1 MNSEKQA
8 KVEPAQP
15 TAPANAEQSPEPV
28 EADRPQIVEAVG
40 KLALVMIGAVGLAQD
55 ALEHLVNRM
64 VERGEISQKE
74 ARRLINE
81 LQHKHPDL
89 TRHGVQRQIDTV
101 LDTANLP
108 SKTDI
113 QALHDQIAALS
124 AKVDLLSKDREETMK
139 PTSPKPS
146 NT

>member
-1 MNSEKQA
+1 
-8 KVEPAQP
+8 
-15 TAPANAEQSPEPV
+15 
-28 EADRPQIVEAVG
+28 
-40 KLALVMIGAVGLAQD
+40 LALAMIGAVGLAQD

-64 VERGEISQKE
+64 VERGEISHKE
-74 ARRLINE
+74 ARRLIDE

-89 TRHGVQRQIDTV
+89 TRHGMQRQIETV

-124 AKVDLLSKDREETMK
+124 AKVDQLSSDRDETK
-139 PTSPKPS
+139 KSTLPKPS
-146 NT
+146 SK

>member
-15 TAPANAEQSPEPV
+15 TAPANAEQAPEPV
-28 EADRPQIVEAVG
+28 EKDRPLIFEGVG
-40 KLALVMIGAVGLAQD
+40 KLVLAMVGAVGLAQD
-55 ALEHLVNRM
+55 ALERLVNRM

-74 ARRLINE
+74 ARRLIDE
-81 LQHKHPDL
+81 LQHRHPDL
-89 TRHGVQRQIDTV
+89 TKHGVQRQIDTV

-113 QALHDQIAALS
+113 QALHDQIDALS
-124 AKVDLLSKDREETMK
+124 AKVDLLNKDREETTK
-139 PTSPKPS
+139 PTRPK
-146 NT
+146 

>member
-1 MNSEKQA
+1 MNSEQQV

-15 TAPANAEQSPEPV
+15 TAPANAEQAPEPV
-28 EADRPQIVEAVG
+28 EEDRPLIVEAVG
-40 KLALVMIGAVGLAQD
+40 KLALAMIGAVGLAQD
-55 ALEHLVNRM
+55 AFEHLVNRM

-89 TRHGVQRQIDTV
+89 TRHGVQRQIETV

-124 AKVDLLSKDREETMK
+124 AKVDQLSNDREETTK

-146 NT
+146 SK